1 MAASDPMRA
10 LAGFIMGSRLRAMLV
25 AATSAVLALL
35 APPFTAPLSYIGG
48 AAIGLVCLR
57 AGPLEAVL
65 VMAGAAA
72 GTGIL
77 AWLVIHHPVPVVL
90 AALFLWVPV
99 ALVAAVLRYTVSLTR
114 AVQTAAV
121 VGLLVVVGVYAIHG
135 DPAAWW
141 HHLLKPVLGPALKQN
156 GSGTSPDQVLAEV
169 ARLMTGVAAAALV
182 LGLLVCLLLARWWQA
197 VLYNPG
203 GFQRE
208 FHALRMDPASGWV
221 TLAVVFAAAA
231 GQGGVLGTVAVQ
243 MAMVLLIMY
252 ALAGLALA
260 HNAVATYHAHV
271 AWLVG
276 LYVAVIILRPTVL
289 LLALAGLLDAWF
301 DFRRRLPAQ

>member
-1 MAASDPMRA
+1 MATSDPMRA

-48 AAIGLVCLR
+48 AAVGLVCLR
-57 AGPLEAVL
+57 AGPWQAAL
-65 VMAGAAA
+65 VMTGAAA
-72 GTGIL
+72 GTAIL
-77 AWLVIHHPVPVVL
+77 ARLVTGHAVPVVL

-99 ALVAAVLRYTVSLTR
+99 ALVAWVLRYTVSLAR
-114 AVQTAAV
+114 AVQTAAL

-135 DPAAWW
+135 DPAGWW
-141 HHLLKPVLGPALKQN
+141 HHLLKPVLEPALKQS
-156 GSGTSPDQVLAEV
+156 GSGASPEQVLTEV

-182 LGLLVCLLLARWWQA
+182 LGLMVCLLLARWWQA
-197 VLYNPG
+197 LLYNPG
-203 GFQRE
+203 GFRRE
-208 FHALRMDPASGWV
+208 FHALRMDPASGWI

-231 GQGGVLGTVAVQ
+231 GQGSVLGTVAVQ
-243 MAMVLLIMY
+243 IAMVLLIMY
-252 ALAGLALA
+252 ALTGLALA
-260 HNAVATYHAHV
+260 HAAVATYRAHV

-276 LYVAVIILRPTVL
+276 LYVALIVLRPTVV
-289 LLALAGLLDAWF
+289 LLALVGLLDAWF

>member
-1 MAASDPMRA
+1 MRA
-10 LAGFIMGSRLRAMLV
+10 LAGFIMGSRVRAMLV

-72 GTGIL
+72 GTGVL
-77 AWLVIHHPVPVVL
+77 SWLVIHHAVPVVL

-276 LYVAVIILRPTVL
+276 LYVAVIILRPTVV